1 MLYPRSAEEAL
12 SEELFK
18 NPSSE
23 YRGAPFW
30 AWNCALERDELLR
43 QLDVLRQMGLGVTV
57 RVPHLSWVSMK
68 GEAKRD
74 YPASIGYQ
82 SPWWKDYAYVED
94 HLARVCT
101 ALTRGKP
108 VVRVGV
114 IHPIE
119 SYWLHWGPEDQTSG
133 VRQER
138 NRQFQSLTQWLLM
151 GSIDFDFISESLLPS
166 LCPQGDAPLKVGEM
180 AYDAIVVPAC
190 ETLRSTTLAR
200 LEAFRQAGG
209 RLIFL
214 GDAPELEDAVPS
226 RRGRALWQASAHAA
240 FSQKAVLEALR
251 DVRIVDIRNAD
262 GTRTDNL
269 LHQLRRDGDG
279 LFLRGS
285 PYRCSTVGQSHIRYI
300 GRASFCA

>member
-94 HLARVCT
+94 HFARVCT

-119 SYWLHWGPEDQTSG
+119 SYWLHWGA
-133 VRQER
+133 R
-138 NRQFQSLTQWLLM
+138 
-151 GSIDFDFISESLLPS
+151 GSDLRRAPGARPPVSKP
-166 LCPQGDAPLKVGEM
+166 DAM
-180 AYDAIVVPAC
+180 A
-190 ETLRSTTLAR
+190 
-200 LEAFRQAGG
+200 
-209 RLIFL
+209 
-214 GDAPELEDAVPS
+214 
-226 RRGRALWQASAHAA
+226 
-240 FSQKAVLEALR
+240 
-251 DVRIVDIRNAD
+251 AD
-262 GTRTDNL
+262 GQHRL
-269 LHQLRRDGDG
+269 
-279 LFLRGS
+279 
-285 PYRCSTVGQSHIRYI
+285 
-300 GRASFCA
+300 

>member
-1 MLYPRSAEEAL
+1 MLYPRSAEETL

-94 HLARVCT
+94 HFARVCT

-138 NRQFQSLTQWLLM
+138 DRQFQSLTQWLLM

-200 LEAFRQAGG
+200 LKAFRQAGG

-214 GDAPELEDAVPS
+214 ATRPSWRTPSPAGAAGRCGRRPRMRRSARRRFWRRFGTSGSSISATPTAPAPTTCS
-226 RRGRALWQASAHAA
+226 TSCAGTATACSFAAAHIA
-240 FSQKAVLEALR
+240 ALR
-251 DVRIVDIRNAD
+251 
-262 GTRTDNL
+262 
-269 LHQLRRDGDG
+269 
-279 LFLRGS
+279 
-285 PYRCSTVGQSHIRYI
+285 
-300 GRASFCA
+300 